1 MQLTFFYLKDIHKH
15 FWKIIDF
22 VENLEMTQIAGG
34 DGVMFF
40 VPLRRN
46 AYENR
51 YVIHPLITAE
61 KKVTVSNLI
70 SLMQNSSV

>member
-1 MQLTFFYLKDIHKH
+1 
-15 FWKIIDF
+15 
-22 VENLEMTQIAGG
+22 MTQIAGG

-40 VPLRRN
+40 VSLRRN
-46 AYENR
+46 AYKKR